1 MCSDFP
7 VLRDLAMT
15 CYGSASGNVG
25 GRPTGHVGGFTPTFA
40 PGHWT
45 SDYTPFD
52 SADGLPV
59 TANLESLIIRG
70 GEKVLDRPVLDY
82 LTLPR
87 LRRLEL
93 RHRPQFQA
101 LASFRIR
108 SACILEHLAIE
119 LLAST
124 CAEFYEL
131 IHLFP
136 DFSGIISLDLD
147 TYTHLDSLIFSLQD
161 PTLLLHLTSLCLNS
175 WCDGIDYETL
185 TWCLRLRNR
194 DRNVL
199 KSFTLGFDN
208 PQVAEL
214 AGLPTDRLILA
225 ELESIVADGIEVRIC
240 SSEGE
245 WPLETRRTFGR
256 SRRKISVKSG
266 TSVFGPRKFAYS
278 SPKPVQP
285 QQASWGKSGRG
296 HLSKWKVKA
305 SGSQAKVRVLKPN
318 QNISIQVVHLDKET
332 DQKRFFALIG
342 YLPQKF
348 KCKLNGLTRM
358 FATCHQ
364 QRARQVLACYL
375 LAVRRDAKTE

>member
-15 CYGSASGNVG
+15 CYGPASGNVG
-25 GRPTGHVGGFTPTFA
+25 GHPAGHVGGFTPTFA
-40 PGHWT
+40 PGHWI

-52 SADGLPV
+52 SANGLPV

-82 LTLPR
+82 LTLLR

-161 PTLLLHLTSLCLNS
+161 PTLLPHLTSLCLNS

-185 TWCLRLRNR
+185 TWCLRLWNR

-225 ELESIVADGIEVRIC
+225 ELESIIADALKESGLWKRAGH
-240 SSEGE
+240 SS
-245 WPLETRRTFGR
+245 
-256 SRRKISVKSG
+256 IQ
-266 TSVFGPRKFAYS
+266 AYS

-332 DQKRFFALIG
+332 DQK
-342 YLPQKF
+342 
-348 KCKLNGLTRM
+348 
-358 FATCHQ
+358 
-364 QRARQVLACYL
+364 
-375 LAVRRDAKTE
+375 